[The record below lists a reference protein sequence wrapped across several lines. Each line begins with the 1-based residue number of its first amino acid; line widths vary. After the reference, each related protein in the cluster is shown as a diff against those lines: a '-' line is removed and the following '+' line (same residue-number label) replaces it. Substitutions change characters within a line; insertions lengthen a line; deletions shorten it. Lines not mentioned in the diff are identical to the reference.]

1 MDVNFA
7 QELKT
12 LDGESISNGRGRQTT
27 TLKDVTIDALLATF
41 QDEQGL
47 PGNEKLERY
56 KLALRV
62 SLAPV
67 QTLNAEEISLIKKL
81 IGKAFSP
88 LIVGQAY
95 LMLEG
100 GK

>member
-12 LDGESISNGRGRQTT
+12 LDGESIGNGRGRQTT
-27 TLKDVTIDALLATF
+27 TLKDVAVEALLATF

-47 PGNEKLERY
+47 SGNDKLERY
-56 KLALRV
+56 KLAVRV
-62 SLAPV
+62 NETLV
-67 QTLNAEEISLIKKL
+67 QTLTAEEISLIKKL
-81 IGKAFSP
+81 IGKAYSP
-88 LIVGQAY
+88 LVVGQAY